1 MTAARRSSLTDLDW
15 SVSEER
21 LAAETTHKA
30 PNGVA
35 ELARQLKTEALRAAL
50 LQHGAE
56 PAMILVIM
64 ALMGAAGTVHIH
76 REGVEPRDHPPDC
89 ETGREIFDKYRPL
102 FEDCLD
108 TEGPSGSG
116 LRLRY
121 WDDACTVKAFGI
133 LCAMD
138 RQAVHELF
146 TAVVASRIGCYFSYG
161 AADDPLALALAKEFG
176 AHVSSSRWQ
185 MDETFL
191 QGCKKSLLLQIA
203 VELGL
208 DADEAKTKTK
218 ADCALANL
226 TSKALRRL
234 ILKHL
239 ETHSNAR
246 SYLPPPLRFCL
257 GEQQE
262 PASTTTIARS
272 IA

>member
-1 MTAARRSSLTDLDW
+1 MRRPSLTDLDW
-15 SVSEER
+15 SVSEGR
-21 LAAETTHKA
+21 LAAETPHKCLSD
-30 PNGVA
+30 V
-35 ELARQLKTEALRAAL
+35 EQLARQLKTEALRAAL

-56 PAMILVIM
+56 PAMILVIL

-89 ETGREIFDKYRPL
+89 EVGREIFDKYRPL

-108 TEGPSGSG
+108 TEGPAGSG

-161 AADDPLALALAKEFG
+161 AADDPLATALAKEFG
-176 AHVSSSRWQ
+176 ANIDDGRWR
-185 MDETFL
+185 MDEAFL
-191 QGCKKSLLLQIA
+191 RDCDKSLLLQIA

-208 DADEAKTKTK
+208 NADAAGTTKQCT
-218 ADCALANL
+218 LENL
-226 TSKALRRL
+226 TPKALRRL
-234 ILKHL
+234 ILGHL
-239 ETHSNAR
+239 ETHGDAQC
-246 SYLPPPLRFCL
+246 YLPPPLRFCQD
-257 GEQQE
+257 EQPNPGLTPTDRPE
-262 PASTTTIARS
+262 IA
-272 IA
+272 